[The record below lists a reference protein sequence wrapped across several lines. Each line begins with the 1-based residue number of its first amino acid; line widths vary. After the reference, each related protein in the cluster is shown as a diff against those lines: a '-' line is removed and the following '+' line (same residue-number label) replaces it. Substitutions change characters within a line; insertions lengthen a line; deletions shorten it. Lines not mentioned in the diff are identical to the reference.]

1 MLAAGRSGR
10 TWEGRGLA
18 AGRVLPEGG
27 PQQTTPPSTE
37 SAARVA
43 WGNELV
49 PGTPTDSDDGS
60 PGKLWGHSRKTQSC
74 CAGLKGSPKGKNLF
88 RAEVSCLLGDQEAF
102 PSGAS
107 LGADISEGRFS
118 LAGLQWG
125 GGRTGGGGGEESSLS
140 LAWANHS
147 PEWPRPLSLPSPRFP
162 VRGRKVPTGS
172 RGVRLITESR
182 AEAHSSA
189 TPGPPSCT

>member
-74 CAGLKGSPKGKNLF
+74 CAGLKGSAKGKNLF

-125 GGRTGGGGGEESSLS
+125 GGRTGGGGRGGELS
-140 LAWANHS
+140 VPGLGK
-147 PEWPRPLSLPSPRFP
+147 PLSRVASSSVLAVSPLPCEGTEGPHGEPRSPADHREQ
-162 VRGRKVPTGS
+162 S
-172 RGVRLITESR
+172 
-182 AEAHSSA
+182 
-189 TPGPPSCT
+189 